1 MFISSLV
8 RFAALLVCLIAITP
22 VRAWAGSGDI
32 NWSQSAEELMQA
44 EQSPAKKAPPEPTS
58 PHKLFLRGLD
68 HYQNASTQKDYDK
81 ALKLWLKAAKMGDLD
96 AQSSLGYLYH
106 TGKGV
111 TRNERTA
118 AMWYH
123 KAAQHGAADAQSNL
137 GVMYYKGTGVPQ
149 NNVRAMVWLMR
160 AKRNG
165 FKRAEGMLNYIE
177 GASSSDEIARA
188 QKIATAQP
196 KGQ

>member
-1 MFISSLV
+1 MSSLV
-8 RFAALLVCLIAITP
+8 RTTALLLFVIAIAP
-22 VRAWAGSGDI
+22 LRAWAASGDI
-32 NWSQSAEELMQA
+32 NWNQSAEELIQA
-44 EQSPAKKAPPEPTS
+44 EQSPARKAPPEPAS
-58 PHKLFLRGLD
+58 PHDLFLRGLD
-68 HYQNASTQKDYDK
+68 HYQRASTRKDYDK
-81 ALKLWLKAAKMGDLD
+81 AVKLWLKAAKMGDLD

-149 NNVRAMVWLMR
+149 NNVRAMVWLMG

-177 GASSSDEIARA
+177 GASSPDEIARA